1 MARNM
6 EPLKEYFSEEFGRVR
21 VKIENG
27 HVRFQ
32 DMDDRHTV
40 YMSEEDLG
48 FLFDKWM
55 LARLRQF
62 KDDRKEGKH
71 AAL

>member
-1 MARNM
+1 MARSL
-6 EPLKEYFSEEFGRVR
+6 EPLEGYFLEEFGRVR

-32 DMDDRHTV
+32 DMDDHHVV

-55 LARLRQF
+55 LARLKQF
-62 KDDRKEGKH
+62 KGRREGKH
-71 AAL
+71 EL